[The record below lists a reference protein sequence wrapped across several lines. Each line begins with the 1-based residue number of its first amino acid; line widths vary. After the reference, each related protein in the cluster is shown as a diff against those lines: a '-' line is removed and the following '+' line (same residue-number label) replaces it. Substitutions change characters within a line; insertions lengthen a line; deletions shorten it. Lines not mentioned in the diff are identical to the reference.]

1 MIKVAT
7 LSVMFS
13 LLFSTAA
20 MAADHISQKSIK
32 DINITETGRI
42 FIETNHNRYEGEFIQ
57 HCPVKKYIDLTVYA
71 GQDHLGLYAHGMVKA
86 GSKITFIDQKARPL
100 RKRSLGSCKIEH
112 LEVVS

>member
-32 DINITETGRI
+32 DINITETGKI
-42 FIETNHNRYEGEFIQ
+42 FIETNHNKYEGEFIQ
-57 HCPVKKYIDLTVYA
+57 HCPVKKYIDLTVLS
-71 GQDHLGLYAHGMVKA
+71 GNDNLGLYSHGSIKP
-86 GSKITFIDQKARPL
+86 GSKITFLDQKERTV
-100 RKRSLGSCKIEH
+100 RKKRLGSCKIES
-112 LEVVS
+112 LEVIS